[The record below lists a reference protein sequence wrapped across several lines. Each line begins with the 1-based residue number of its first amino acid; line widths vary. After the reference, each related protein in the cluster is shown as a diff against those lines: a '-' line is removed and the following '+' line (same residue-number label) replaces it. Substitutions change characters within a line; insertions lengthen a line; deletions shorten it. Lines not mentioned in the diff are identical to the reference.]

1 MQKIW
6 ILIPAYKPD
15 EKLLLLTQKLIAD
28 FPVLVVDDGGGE
40 AYGALFEKVQAMG
53 ALVLHHQVNRGK
65 GAALKTGIAHL
76 LQREDCLGAVTAD
89 ADGQHTPEDIARI
102 AEAMQQEPD
111 AMIIGGRDFSQMPPR
126 SKTGNT
132 ITRFF
137 FRLCTG
143 LAISDTQ
150 TGLRGLPYALFDK
163 LLQVSGD
170 RYEYEMNM
178 LLALKLWKTP
188 YREISIQTV
197 YLDNNSSSHFNA
209 LRDGMRVFSRLFRFV
224 FTRKV

>member
-15 EKLLLLTQKLIAD
+15 EKLTRLVEKLLAD
-28 FPVLVVDDGGGE
+28 FPVVVVDDGGGE
-40 AYGALFEKVQAMG
+40 AYASLFDRVRALGAA
-53 ALVLHHQVNRGK
+53 VLTHEVNRGK

-76 LQREDCLGAVTAD
+76 LQVQDCLGAVTAD
-89 ADGQHTPEDIARI
+89 ADGQHTPEDIARV
-102 AEAMQQEPD
+102 AEAMLAEPQT
-111 AMIIGGRDFSQMPPR
+111 MVIGGRDFSQMPPR
-126 SKTGNT
+126 SKGGNT

-143 LAISDTQ
+143 LTISDTQ
-150 TGLRGLPYALFDK
+150 TGLRGLPRCLFER

-188 YREISIQTV
+188 
-197 YLDNNSSSHFNA
+197 
-209 LRDGMRVFSRLFRFV
+209 
-224 FTRKV
+224 